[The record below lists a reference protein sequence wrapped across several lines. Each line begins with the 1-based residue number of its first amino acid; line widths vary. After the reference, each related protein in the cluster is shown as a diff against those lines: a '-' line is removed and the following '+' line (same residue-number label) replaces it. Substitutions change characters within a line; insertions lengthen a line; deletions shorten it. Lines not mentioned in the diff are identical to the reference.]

1 MFDDEDSQA
10 LAALREANY
19 LIINRAFDK
28 RDAKEHLNWYI
39 ELCKSEARGVSRFF
53 WVPVYGD
60 KRGLEALQA
69 IRADGIPVEFIENV
83 NRLVAGE
90 VLKDYERMFWKEAW
104 LVARQ
109 YNLPQRVIGDM
120 SRNAYA
126 EFVCRDLYNAGFVKA
141 LEMAPGYDPERGI
154 TLGAFVQARARHAMH
169 DYMRET
175 ANNIRVPRGQ
185 QFIKEI
191 SRDIPGKE
199 YLGADRNLGEHTEWE
214 KFVALL
220 DVDWR
225 HQIAESIHAAVARG
239 DMPERWGRILE
250 LRFLCKPDRRLT
262 LDRIGKLL
270 GIKKSWVHEEQQRA
284 IQAAGALLDP
294 AIRRLRE
301 FQQIFW
307 EANNYWRLWGRRLH
321 GRPELFEERIEQIT
335 LQERTPSAPQN
346 VATTLADRE
355 KSLERPDQTDAAYNQ
370 LKARTGK
377 PDWQPK
383 AKARY
388 ERQRIGLLFPCSKN
402 HLAETVE
409 QAIATGHSVRCWRM
423 RRWIWETWEH
433 HRRKPVVLV
442 DHVAVHMV
450 MRGSEKSWPSD
461 RKNPKPNES

>member
-1 MFDDEDSQA
+1 MFDDDDSQA

-19 LIINRAFDK
+19 LIINHVFDK

-39 ELCKSEARGVSRFF
+39 ELCKSEAPGVTHFF

-60 KRGLEALQA
+60 KRGPQALQA
-69 IRADGIPVEFIENV
+69 IRADGIPVELIEGV
-83 NRLVAGE
+83 NRLIAGE

-120 SRNAYA
+120 SGDAYA
-126 EFVCRDLYNAGFVKA
+126 EFVCRDLYNTGFVKA
-141 LEMAPGYDPERGI
+141 LEMASGYDPERGV
-154 TLGAFVQARARHAMH
+154 TLGAFVQARVRQAMH

-175 ANNIRVPRGQ
+175 VNNVRVPRGKL
-185 QFIKEI
+185 FSKEI
-191 SRDIPGKE
+191 SRDAPGME
-199 YLGADRNLGEHTEWE
+199 YLGADRDLGEHTEWE

-250 LRFLCKPDRRLT
+250 LRFLCEPDQRLT

-270 GIKKSWVHEEQQRA
+270 GIKKSRVREEQQRA
-284 IQAAGALLDP
+284 IQAAEALLDP
-294 AIRRLRE
+294 AIRRLRDI
-301 FQQIFW
+301 QQIFW
-307 EANNYWRLWGRRLH
+307 QANNVFRLWGRRH
-321 GRPELFEERIEQIT
+321 CGRPELFEERIEQIT
-335 LQERTPSAPQN
+335 LAPAAPQN
-346 VATTLADRE
+346 VAAALAGG
-355 KSLERPDQTDAAYNQ
+355 ERPDPDEETYRQ
-370 LKARTGK
+370 LKTRTGN

-388 ERQRIGLLFPCSKN
+388 ERQRIGLLSPCSKK

-409 QAIATGHSVRCWRM
+409 QAIAAGHSVRCWRM
-423 RRWIWETWEH
+423 RRWIWETWKY

-442 DHVAVHMV
+442 DHVAVYTI
-450 MRGSEKSWPSD
+450 MRGNEKS
-461 RKNPKPNES
+461 